1 CHQGQGLRRA
11 AASTWTWTI
20 RGKTLTIFSRPS
32 AEPPREYLDHLVY
45 AEEQMVPG
53 LGCRAGELFET

>member
-1 CHQGQGLRRA
+1 LVDPGER
-11 AASTWTWTI
+11 
-20 RGKTLTIFSRPS
+20 TLAVFFQPS
-32 AEPPREYLDHLVY
+32 VEPAREYLDHVVY

>member
-1 CHQGQGLRRA
+1 MYAELGIPEYWLVDPGER
-11 AASTWTWTI
+11 
-20 RGKTLTIFSRPS
+20 TLTVFFQPS
-32 AEPPREYLDHLVY
+32 VEPAREYLDHVVY